1 MSMASRAGFHG
12 RGRPDRAALHASK
25 VSTHYRLT
33 ERRMRPRPR
42 LIAFLIVGSI
52 GP

>member
-1 MSMASRAGFHG
+1 MAMASCAGFHG
-12 RGRPDRAALHASK
+12 RDRPDRAALHASK

-33 ERRMRPRPR
+33 ERRMRPHPR
-42 LIAFLIVGSI
+42 LNAFLIVSSI